1 MTLWNM
7 EENENGKEEKGL
19 YRKLV
24 GSFKCYLM
32 DVWVH
37 RGRKRKGLI
46 TRITGF

>member
-24 GSFKCYLM
+24 GSFKCYY
-32 DVWVH
+32 DA
-37 RGRKRKGLI
+37 R
-46 TRITGF
+46 